1 MALVLDS
8 NNDGSTYCC
17 FQAPDCALSLSAWQ
31 AKDSNGNNC
40 VNVQYC
46 GDVRYDIYQDVLEHF
61 MSYIPNQKNAK
72 EGGDI
77 DVNLFMGPDDSG
89 YKCTSFN
96 FMVGSVE
103 ESVAAFRAYVI
114 GKFVDDEVKK
124 DRQTTTLRTAPVA
137 HSESCSVFHAQTEP
151 SEIEVDEDTPGITI
165 EDIRQPKCD
174 LHNLRR
180 CPNFRE

>member
-17 FQAPDCALSLSAWQ
+17 FQSTVYELSLSAWQ
-31 AKDSNGNNC
+31 GKDSNGNKC

-46 GDVRYDIYQDVLEHF
+46 GSECYDIYQDVLVHF
-61 MSYIPNQKNAK
+61 MPYIPNQKNAK

-103 ESVAAFRAYVI
+103 ESVAAFKTYVI
-114 GKFVDDEVKK
+114 DNFVDGEAKK
-124 DRQTTTLRTAPVA
+124 DKPTTTTTN
-137 HSESCSVFHAQTEP
+137 SSCRANGT
-151 SEIEVDEDTPGITI
+151 IRNRVDEDTPGITI
-165 EDIRQPKCD
+165 ESIRQPKCD